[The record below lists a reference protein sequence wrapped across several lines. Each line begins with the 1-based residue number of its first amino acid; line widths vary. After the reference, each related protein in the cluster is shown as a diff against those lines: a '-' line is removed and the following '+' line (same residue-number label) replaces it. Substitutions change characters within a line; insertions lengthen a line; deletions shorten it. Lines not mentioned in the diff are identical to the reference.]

1 MSEKVLEDIS
11 NEQAGAEGPRRSRR
25 SLNRKGAEGASKDE
39 RASLDRNN
47 NAGQVDIEDTL
58 FKEVSIPGKGFL
70 GWTRGRARGSGRGLP
85 SKRGGNSSREQQALL
100 DSQRS
105 LKRQAANERKRLF
118 RANQKNIASAQTPKK
133 DNWILTCSLLAARG
147 NLQAQE
153 ILQRGT
159 QSPVVNGGELGAR
172 GGAGA
177 ATEQQDAGMQFDAA
191 LKPEFGKQ
199 DNDVEVTWESHPRT
213 PENLEM
219 MQEWRKLE
227 SLKAKK
233 RKFVMEVEN
242 AEAEIEAQRLVLRAR
257 FEEAV
262 L

>member
-11 NEQAGAEGPRRSRR
+11 NEQAVAEGPRRSRR

-39 RASLDRNN
+39 RASLDQNN
-47 NAGQVDIEDTL
+47 NTGQVDVEDTF

-85 SKRGGNSSREQQALL
+85 SKRGGKVQVNDEQQDWL

-153 ILQRGT
+153 ILQRGA

-172 GGAGA
+172 GDAGA
-177 ATEQQDAGMQFDAA
+177 ATEQQATEQQAAMQFDAA
-191 LKPEFGKQ
+191 PKPEFGKQ
-199 DNDVEVTWESHPRT
+199 DNDVEVTFESNPR
-213 PENLEM
+213 
-219 MQEWRKLE
+219 
-227 SLKAKK
+227 
-233 RKFVMEVEN
+233 
-242 AEAEIEAQRLVLRAR
+242 
-257 FEEAV
+257 
-262 L
+262 

>member
-25 SLNRKGAEGASKDE
+25 SLNRKGAESASKDE
-39 RASLDRNN
+39 RASLDQNN
-47 NAGQVDIEDTL
+47 NTGQVDVEDTF

-172 GGAGA
+172 GEAGA
-177 ATEQQDAGMQFDAA
+177 ATEQQATEQQAAMQFDAA
-191 LKPEFGKQ
+191 PKPEFGKQ
-199 DNDVEVTWESHPRT
+199 DNDVEVTWESHPR
-213 PENLEM
+213 
-219 MQEWRKLE
+219 
-227 SLKAKK
+227 
-233 RKFVMEVEN
+233 
-242 AEAEIEAQRLVLRAR
+242 
-257 FEEAV
+257 
-262 L
+262 